1 MFVTQA
7 RAAVEGARIE
17 LRDVVVADHDAL
29 FAFQCDP
36 AGAAMAM
43 VKPRS
48 REAFDAMWARFGEQV
63 ARGEPGLVAKAI
75 LADGVLC
82 GSIGCFVS
90 GGEPSA
96 DELSE
101 RELSVGY
108 GIGRAWWGRGIAS
121 RALALLLEQSA
132 TRPIFARAAASNV
145 ASRRVLE
152 KNGFVAV
159 SSQWS
164 PETERYLA
172 CEEVKFVLR

>member
-1 MFVTQA
+1 MREGKTG
-7 RAAVEGARIE
+7 AVSHGVV

-63 ARGEPGLVAKAI
+63 ARGEPGLVAKVI
-75 LADGVLC
+75 LADGVVC

-90 GGEPSA
+90 VGESSA
-96 DELSE
+96 GELSE

-121 RALALLLEQSA
+121 RALALLLEQTT

-152 KNGFVAV
+152 KNGFVLV
-159 SSQWS
+159 GSQWS